1 MTYIIVDGCEMVSLP
16 IQYGGG
22 DIEEVILLTGYALK
36 NFIII
41 WMQAINFTLLLDR
54 TNIELS
60 YMYE

>member
-22 DIEEVILLTGYALK
+22 DIEVILLTGYALK